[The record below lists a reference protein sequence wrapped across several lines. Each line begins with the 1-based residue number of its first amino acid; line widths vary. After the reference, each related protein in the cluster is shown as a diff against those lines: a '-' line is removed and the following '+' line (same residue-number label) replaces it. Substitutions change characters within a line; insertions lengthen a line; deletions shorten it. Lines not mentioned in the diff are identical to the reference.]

1 CSAWGS
7 SLSTR
12 FF

>member
-7 SLSTR
+7 SLSTHS
-12 FF
+12 F